1 MDPIR
6 FVINKEK
13 TGLTWEE
20 YETIEL
26 AQEGDVKM
34 RRLRPL
40 VARFMVDENSQP
52 LPHKQALDILGKLP
66 LDEVQDVFVKF
77 ADAMKVSAVPKANG
91 TPLNSP
97 SEAALPASASLPGSQ
112 P

>member
-1 MDPIR
+1 MIR
-6 FVINKEK
+6 FLINREK
-13 TGLTWEE
+13 IGLTWEE

-40 VARFMVDENSQP
+40 VARFMVGEDNQP
-52 LPHKQALDILGKLP
+52 LPHPQALAILGKLP
-66 LDEVQDVFVKF
+66 MDEVKDVFEQF
-77 ADAMKVSAVPKANG
+77 ASAMKESAVPNANG
-91 TPLNSP
+91 RQLNSA
-97 SEAALPASASLPGSQ
+97 SEASLTPPSPTGAE

>member
-1 MDPIR
+1 MDTIR
-6 FVINKEK
+6 FQINKDK

-40 VARFMVDENSQP
+40 VARFMVDEQGQP
-52 LPHKQALDILGKLP
+52 LPHKDAVDILGRLP
-66 LDEVQDVFVKF
+66 LDEIKDVFAKF
-77 ADAMKVSAVPKANG
+77 TEAMTTSAVPLASG
-91 TPLNSP
+91 TTSTSP
-97 SEAALPASASLPGSQ
+97 SLANSAEASQ
-112 P
+112 TG